1 MKFYAFAAAAAAL
14 AVAGSANAAVNL
26 VTNGSFEAGTFAW
39 TYSGSGADV
48 GPGGHPATII
58 SYNNNLGYPAGAFGE
73 LIPPDNSVSGSP
85 DPVGTHA
92 AYFVADASTETL
104 SQDVFLD
111 VGVYTIGFSVYIPR
125 NGFNNSGNASFVGK
139 VAGQTLASFDVD
151 SSAPGV
157 WKSYSGIANITT
169 AGVYTTAFEF
179 SSGPRPAGDF
189 VIDRA
194 YIVAGDAVPEPATWG
209 LMILGFGGAGAMLRR
224 RRMVAA

>member
-1 MKFYAFAAAAAAL
+1 MKFYAIAAAAAAL

-26 VTNGSFEAGTFAW
+26 VTNGSFESGTFAW

-48 GPGGHPATII
+48 GPGQHPATII

-85 DPVGTHA
+85 DAVGTHA

-104 SQDVFLD
+104 SQTVFLD

-139 VAGQTLASFDVD
+139 IAGQTLATFDVD
-151 SSAPGV
+151 SSTPGV
-157 WKSYSGIANITT
+157 WKSYSGLANITT
-169 AGVYTTAFEF
+169 AGNYTTSFEF
-179 SSGPRPAGDF
+179 SSGRAPAGDF
-189 VIDRA
+189 VVDRA